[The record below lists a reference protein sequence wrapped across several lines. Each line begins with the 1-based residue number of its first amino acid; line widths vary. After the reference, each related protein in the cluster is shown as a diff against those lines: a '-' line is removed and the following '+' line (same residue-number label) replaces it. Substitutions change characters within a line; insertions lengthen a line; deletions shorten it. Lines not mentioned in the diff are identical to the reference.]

1 MIDVLRCI
9 NKFTMNYFSFRTSA
23 RRLIATEVTSLEDV
37 YWLED
42 SRAMQ
47 ILGKDFT
54 TWNQVRQKLPT
65 SKSQLEALKA
75 ELWST
80 VVKTSNHQDAW
91 TYGGMLVVSVSVAGL
106 VIYSKLN
113 VSISRVTNGK
123 SLFIPTCTNNMNADN
138 LGSHDRSIVSAR
150 STTFIVT
157 VCYGKVSDAIK
168 LSG

>member
-1 MIDVLRCI
+1 M
-9 NKFTMNYFSFRTSA
+9 
-23 RRLIATEVTSLEDV
+23 IATEVTSLEDV

-54 TWNQVRQKLPT
+54 IWNQVRQKLPT

-106 VIYSKLN
+106 V
-113 VSISRVTNGK
+113 
-123 SLFIPTCTNNMNADN
+123 NNKYP
-138 LGSHDRSIVSAR
+138 
-150 STTFIVT
+150 F
-157 VCYGKVSDAIK
+157 
-168 LSG
+168 

>member
-1 MIDVLRCI
+1 M
-9 NKFTMNYFSFRTSA
+9 KF
-23 RRLIATEVTSLEDV
+23 RLIATEVTSLEDV

-54 TWNQVRQKLPT
+54 IWNQVRQKLPT

-106 VIYSKLN
+106 V
-113 VSISRVTNGK
+113 R
-123 SLFIPTCTNNMNADN
+123 F
-138 LGSHDRSIVSAR
+138 
-150 STTFIVT
+150 
-157 VCYGKVSDAIK
+157 
-168 LSG
+168 

>member
-1 MIDVLRCI
+1 M
-9 NKFTMNYFSFRTSA
+9 
-23 RRLIATEVTSLEDV
+23 IATEVTSLEDV

-54 TWNQVRQKLPT
+54 IWNQVRQKLPT

-106 VIYSKLN
+106 VNIHFKLELN
-113 VSISRVTNGK
+113 E
-123 SLFIPTCTNNMNADN
+123 
-138 LGSHDRSIVSAR
+138 
-150 STTFIVT
+150 
-157 VCYGKVSDAIK
+157 
-168 LSG
+168 

>member
-1 MIDVLRCI
+1 M
-9 NKFTMNYFSFRTSA
+9 
-23 RRLIATEVTSLEDV
+23 IATEVTSLEDV

-54 TWNQVRQKLPT
+54 IWNQVRQKLPT

-80 VVKTSNHQDAW
+80 VVKSSNHQDAW

-106 VIYSKLN
+106 VNIYKYP
-113 VSISRVTNGK
+113 
-123 SLFIPTCTNNMNADN
+123 F
-138 LGSHDRSIVSAR
+138 
-150 STTFIVT
+150 
-157 VCYGKVSDAIK
+157 
-168 LSG
+168 

>member
-1 MIDVLRCI
+1 
-9 NKFTMNYFSFRTSA
+9 
-23 RRLIATEVTSLEDV
+23 LIATEVTSLEDV

-54 TWNQVRQKLPT
+54 IWNQVRQKLPT

-106 VIYSKLN
+106 VNIYIHIHFK
-113 VSISRVTNGK
+113 IE
-123 SLFIPTCTNNMNADN
+123 IA
-138 LGSHDRSIVSAR
+138 
-150 STTFIVT
+150 
-157 VCYGKVSDAIK
+157 
-168 LSG
+168 

>member
-1 MIDVLRCI
+1 M
-9 NKFTMNYFSFRTSA
+9 
-23 RRLIATEVTSLEDV
+23 IATEVTSLEDV

-54 TWNQVRQKLPT
+54 IWNQVRQKLPT

-106 VIYSKLN
+106 VISIYSF
-113 VSISRVTNGK
+113 SK
-123 SLFIPTCTNNMNADN
+123 SD
-138 LGSHDRSIVSAR
+138 
-150 STTFIVT
+150 
-157 VCYGKVSDAIK
+157 
-168 LSG
+168 

>member
-1 MIDVLRCI
+1 M
-9 NKFTMNYFSFRTSA
+9 
-23 RRLIATEVTSLEDV
+23 IATEVTSLEDV

-54 TWNQVRQKLPT
+54 IWNQVRQKLPT

-106 VIYSKLN
+106 VNIY
-113 VSISRVTNGK
+113 IYP
-123 SLFIPTCTNNMNADN
+123 F
-138 LGSHDRSIVSAR
+138 
-150 STTFIVT
+150 
-157 VCYGKVSDAIK
+157 
-168 LSG
+168 